1 MTGNLR
7 SKKVDNRD
15 NSFPQLPLLQ
25 NYLLMIII
33 NTPEYGLSNVKEKYN
48 TRKVRTSLV
57 N

>member
-1 MTGNLR
+1 MTGNLG
-7 SKKVDNRD
+7 SKKVDNRE
-15 NSFPQLPLLQ
+15 NSFPQLPLLH